1 MSSTKQ
7 MFSTKAKAMEVFFL
21 LNSFVT
27 SLIGGVLL
35 LDLDDIIHNKLD
47 VGWIRRFIFSLQFA
61 NSKLTGGSEW
71 V

>member
-61 NSKLTGGSEW
+61 NSKLTGGSE
-71 V
+71 

>member
-47 VGWIRRFIFSLQFA
+47 VEWIRRFIFSLQFA
-61 NSKLTGGSEW
+61 NSKLTGGSE
-71 V
+71 